1 MSFKEHIFKRVVP
14 TYFMIVTF
22 LNIGMFIVGTTFF
35 SEVRFGYDAYFSPLF
50 FGLIGSI
57 IPLVEYFFQRKNA
70 NRGVIFAQTAV
81 ELVVL
86 EVCILGAVKLLGT
99 IDSALTAV
107 IIACMVF
114 VIFVIVC
121 VVHYL
126 QDKALCTEMN
136 KALLDYKSQ
145 ADN

>member
-1 MSFKEHIFKRVVP
+1 MSFKEHILKKVVP

-22 LNIGMFIVGTTFF
+22 LNIGMLIVGTIFF
-35 SEVRFGYDAYFSPLF
+35 PEVRFGYDAYFSPLL

-57 IPLVEYFFQRKNA
+57 IPLVEYLFQRKKA
-70 NRGVIFAQTAV
+70 NQGVIIAHTAV

-86 EVCILGAVKLLGT
+86 EVCILGAAKLLGT

-107 IIACMVF
+107 IIAGMVF
-114 VIFVIVC
+114 VIFVIVG
-121 VVHYL
+121 VINYL

-136 KALLDYKSQ
+136 KALSDYKAQ
-145 ADN
+145 TDN